1 MINVKDAIKA
11 AMVFVGETFNTGTNA
26 DPIASMRLEEV
37 EPSEN
42 GRDWLITISLVR
54 GLGSG
59 ALSAVLGSLSEPP
72 AKHRDYKT
80 VNVDGETGVVK
91 SVKIRQLT

>member
-11 AMVFVGETFNTGTNA
+11 AMLFVAETFNTGTST

-37 EPSEN
+37 EPSDD
-42 GRDWLITISLVR
+42 GRHWFITISLVR
-54 GLGSG
+54 GIGPGALGAMLGSRSES
-59 ALSAVLGSLSEPP
+59 ALEC
-72 AKHRDYKT
+72 RDYKT
-80 VNVDGETGVVK
+80 VTVDAETGLVK